1 VLDESVSQSEAEVLA
16 DLEAIDRM
24 LLGSTDIEQA
34 LSEVQQFAQQHRFN
48 PGIDPLTGSAFANQ
62 TYSAAQSLAQVVEYV
77 QTSGLPDLTATVG
90 ELTLSETALPGESG
104 RLEITLNNQGNL
116 GTQHPVTLKV
126 FAQPQG
132 ESDSAVEIGEKGF
145 GSLKLEPGKSKTV
158 SAAVELPDDFAPGE
172 YNILVALDTANN
184 VPEADETNNVVVAAF
199 TQTVAWQFGN
209 VDGSSRELSLSNAD
223 GATVRFRLKGDG
235 YGEVTEQGGVKHLAL
250 YGTTDESEVS
260 IQADGSGNVIGDVT
274 VNGDLKQFY
283 GTKTDLQGDLVIT
296 GSVDRIVLDDV
307 SDAQILIGPGEDSEH
322 VADIKLDQ
330 VSNLSVIS
338 QSQIGGLSAT
348 SWTTTDGATSL
359 IKAPELKTLNV
370 GYDFDADIEIA
381 GELERVKVKGA
392 SSGIWKLGQVD
403 KLDLDS
409 TTADWSLA
417 VTGELNKLDVKH
429 DLFGTVSASDIR
441 RVFVR
446 GDMANAKVLVGSDL
460 GPDGQVGGGDDAYG
474 GGELKELIVYG
485 DILSSIVGAGLDPT
499 DASYVNGNEQ
509 LVPAGVIG
517 KVDVRGTVSDDSL
530 LAAEQFTKQ
539 VKIERQTIDPEL
551 DSRFL

>member
-34 LSEVQQFAQQHRFN
+34 LSEVQQFAQQNRFN

-132 ESDSAVEIGEKGF
+132 ASNNAVEIGEMGF

-209 VDGSSRELSLSNAD
+209 IDGSSRQLSLSNAD
-223 GATVRFRLKGDG
+223 GDPVRFKLKGDG

-260 IQADGSGNVIGDVT
+260 IQADGNGNVIGDVT

-283 GTKTDLQGDLVIT
+283 GTKTDLEGDLVIT

-307 SDAQILIGPGEDSEH
+307 SDAQILIGPGEDAEH

-338 QSQIGGLSAT
+338 QSRIRGISAT
-348 SWTTTDGATSL
+348 SWTTTEGAASL
-359 IKAPELKTLNV
+359 VKAPELKNLNV
-370 GYDFDADIEIA
+370 RYDFDADIEIA

-417 VTGELNKLDVKH
+417 VAGELNKLDVKH
-429 DLFGTVSASDIR
+429 DLLGTVSASDIR

-446 GDMANAKVLVGSDL
+446 GDMTNAKVLVGSDL
-460 GPDGQVGGGDDAYG
+460 GPDGQVGGGDDTYG
-474 GGELKELIVYG
+474 SGELKEFIVYG